1 MLIKRIFR
9 KKKKRK
15 NMTRDQKVLE
25 KDNRKY
31 KEIAKTIK
39 FFKKNKESHA
49 HTSPHNPNT
58 FAQKF
63 FT

>member
-1 MLIKRIFR
+1 
-9 KKKKRK
+9 
-15 NMTRDQKVLE
+15 MTRDQKVLE

-58 FAQKF
+58 FAQKL